1 MIEKLKKNTKIK
13 LIALFSAII
22 LWMYVMAVVDPEDT
36 KLYENI
42 PITISADTMQQNPT
56 QTTAVILSLVI
67 HIANMSATPIMLT
80 IIGNTF
86 FSESNSIFFFNS

>member
-42 PITISADTMQQNPT
+42 PITITN
-56 QTTAVILSLVI
+56 L
-67 HIANMSATPIMLT
+67 N
-80 IIGNTF
+80 
-86 FSESNSIFFFNS
+86 